1 MKTQVLSKHG
11 QSNRKL
17 EKLENEQLENEYF
30 W

>member
-1 MKTQVLSKHG
+1 MKTQSLNKHG